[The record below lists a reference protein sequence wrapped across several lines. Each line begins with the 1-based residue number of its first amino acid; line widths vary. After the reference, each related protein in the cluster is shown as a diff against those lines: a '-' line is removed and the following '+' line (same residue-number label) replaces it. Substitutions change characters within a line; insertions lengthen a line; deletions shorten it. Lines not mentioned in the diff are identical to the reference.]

1 MDQPE
6 ENSTPSNARL
16 LNQVA
21 GRMRIFA
28 YLLIAS
34 VTLPAIVSGF
44 SFFTDASFSALAT
57 GSFAANAISAVVYLI
72 IAFLTLSASGAL
84 RAASRT
90 SCDEVSHVIHALD
103 LMRRLFGIQYWLI
116 IVSLALIVLAV
127 IVTVLAFVRMS

>member
-1 MDQPE
+1 MDQSE
-6 ENSTPSNARL
+6 EKSTPRDARL

-21 GRMRIFA
+21 GRMRMFA
-28 YLLIAS
+28 YLLIVS
-34 VTLPAIVSGF
+34 VTLPAIVSGY
-44 SFFTDASFSALAT
+44 SFITDTSFSASAT
-57 GSFAANAISAVVYLI
+57 GSFVANAISAVVYII

-84 RAASRT
+84 RAASR
-90 SCDEVSHVIHALD
+90 SSSDEVTHVIHAID

>member
-1 MDQPE
+1 MDQPK
-6 ENSTPSNARL
+6 ENSTQSDARL

-21 GRMRIFA
+21 GRMRMFA

-34 VTLPAIVSGF
+34 ATLPAIASGY
-44 SFFTDASFSALAT
+44 SFISDASFSASAT

-90 SCDEVSHVIHALD
+90 SCDEVTHVIHALD